1 MNAMPPIAVSST
13 MIAGGSGIVP
23 KVCRTE
29 LRWSASGSRCPVYCW
44 GPYEFIV
51 IVSLIVNEFAVV
63 IAELAV
69 GEASKFEVSVP
80 PPASVE
86 NV

>member
-1 MNAMPPIAVSST
+1 M
-13 MIAGGSGIVP
+13 
-23 KVCRTE
+23 
-29 LRWSASGSRCPVYCW
+29 YCW